1 MKVYIKKSVSANYE
15 LIETPDKELGK
26 GGQARVYKI
35 STRGYEEYC
44 LKKFIRID
52 DAKRNYERIAY
63 MIQHPPKN
71 IMDSPNFRICWPVA
85 FAYDASKNFIGY
97 VMPLAFPNSRDLKI
111 LEVYNPN
118 PISQQAKYKKYPD
131 WFNKFELD
139 TNEGLKNRMKMLC
152 NWAVA
157 IHMLHETHK
166 YVIVDLKPENVM
178 ATSSGKISVVDT
190 DSFQISEYNKIL
202 YPGAAFTPPYFP
214 PEGKTLQRKGEPFTE
229 SCDRF
234 AAAICFYKILVGLHP
249 YSGTIKKYPYD
260 KYTTEEEFIEQ
271 GLYAYGD
278 KKQYLSFP
286 SGFNLHQNYNNL
298 SPALQR
304 LFARAFGSNY
314 GDRPSMEEWAK
325 ALRESAT
332 SSSNIV
338 RSVVKPT
345 KTNSLAVKITDV
357 TFADADYDGNIKS
370 DYGSKLRTDV
380 EYLTPKLTY
389 QVLRKGSPVTI
400 GCKIFRPNGQ
410 VLTDGDAKSG
420 YYYSVQLSCDTQSTH
435 TIRMVGLG
443 NKNKTLYDEAGT
455 YQVEFYQ
462 DDKCLYKTSFEI
474 HPKISSKVSSPSRS
488 TSSSSSSSSSTH
500 KPYTYTSTYK
510 PSLNDRVAD
519 LGDWF
524 ADHSDDAASV
534 VGIVAAV
541 IWGLAVLVGTIAL
554 FVEVGL
560 WAILGL
566 GIAATIGY
574 YGCIIALGA
583 GAFISKILFG
593 ILRVVFYNLYVLLLF
608 ILIPTGIIVYNVI
621 DDHRYTKPV
630 VQTSMVPQ
638 TTTYYCT
645 INSLNVRS
653 AATTKSKAIGK
664 LTYGQAVEV
673 IERGESFSKIK
684 FQHANGTTAWVG
696 NKYLSLVK
704 PAPKS
709 SSKSTSTSTS
719 SSSSSASK
727 STSSSTSSS
736 SSSSAKKTSSS
747 KATISGVHNQHEYVD
762 LGLSVKWATCNVG
775 ATKAEGY
782 GGYFAYGETT
792 SKKNYTWETYKH
804 GSGSSRLDKYNSVD
818 GKDVLDAA
826 DDAAT
831 ANWGGNWR
839 MPTKAEVQE
848 LMTKCKWEW
857 TTVNGTQGYKVIS
870 KTNGNYIFLPG
881 CSYFS
886 FSSRSDS
893 GPYGNYMTS
902 TLHDDNINVYK
913 LGFNPQAKP
922 VCNSYSRIFGY
933 SVRPVLGDRKATT
946 SAAKSSSTSS
956 KTSTT
961 AKTSTT
967 SSTSSSSASSY
978 SNATAVGSHA
988 YVDMGLSVKWATCN
1002 VGATKPEDY
1011 GSYFAWGETITKDR
1025 YDRANYEW
1033 ENKKYLKTI
1042 LSASDDVAKMKW
1054 GGQWRMPTMAEL
1066 EELLKNCKWDWVTR
1080 SGVQGYHVVS
1090 KINGNSIF
1098 LPAAGDRV
1106 GDSIYDRGEQVELW
1120 SSSRSKSGAYYM
1132 VKAINKNLLMDSE
1145 YTYFG
1150 RSVRPVHP

>member
-1 MKVYIKKSVSANYE
+1 MASDVFISKVKRCAKDFRTLYDVIFFSAENKKKYDTITLSVACILFALSDKKPHEEVQKLCDQLKNDVGEYNDEGNNLTLKQAASSIAN
-15 LIETPDKELGK
+15 IVVRQKPSD
-26 GGQARVYKI
+26 
-35 STRGYEEYC
+35 YEEF
-44 LKKFIRID
+44 LQILNENDTDQVIS
-52 DAKRNYERIAY
+52 A
-63 MIQHPPKN
+63 
-71 IMDSPNFRICWPVA
+71 ICVEA
-85 FAYDASKNFIGY
+85 
-97 VMPLAFPNSRDLKI
+97 V
-111 LEVYNPN
+111 E
-118 PISQQAKYKKYPD
+118 QAKASTPAEVKIEKVEFADRDQNGKTRHDFGTKLFTDVCY
-131 WFNKFELD
+131 
-139 TNEGLKNRMKMLC
+139 
-152 NWAVA
+152 
-157 IHMLHETHK
+157 
-166 YVIVDLKPENVM
+166 LKPRV
-178 ATSSGKISVVDT
+178 
-190 DSFQISEYNKIL
+190 
-202 YPGAAFTPPYFP
+202 
-214 PEGKTLQRKGEPFTE
+214 
-229 SCDRF
+229 
-234 AAAICFYKILVGLHP
+234 
-249 YSGTIKKYPYD
+249 
-260 KYTTEEEFIEQ
+260 
-271 GLYAYGD
+271 
-278 KKQYLSFP
+278 
-286 SGFNLHQNYNNL
+286 
-298 SPALQR
+298 
-304 LFARAFGSNY
+304 
-314 GDRPSMEEWAK
+314 
-325 ALRESAT
+325 
-332 SSSNIV
+332 
-338 RSVVKPT
+338 
-345 KTNSLAVKITDV
+345 
-357 TFADADYDGNIKS
+357 
-370 DYGSKLRTDV
+370 
-380 EYLTPKLTY
+380 TY
-389 QVLRKGSPVTI
+389 QVLKTGASVVLWYKIISPSGVSIINNQEGVRPGFTWKGDLPCSEEGRFVEII
-400 GCKIFRPNGQ
+400 GGFGNDNCN
-410 VLTDGDAKSG
+410 L
-420 YYYSVQLSCDTQSTH
+420 YTQT
-435 TIRMVGLG
+435 
-443 NKNKTLYDEAGT
+443 GT
-455 YQVEFYQ
+455 WRVEFYNG
-462 DDKCLYKTSFEI
+462 DTCLYKTTFEI
-474 HPKISSKVSSPSRS
+474 YPLPTTTTTTTSASSTRTTGAKS
-488 TSSSSSSSSSTH
+488 TSKPASPARPTPSTPSTPK
-500 KPYTYTSTYK
+500 KPTSTYK

-541 IWGLAVLVGTIAL
+541 IVGLAVLAGTIAL

-593 ILRVVFYNLYVLLLF
+593 ILRVIFYNLYVLLLF

-696 NKYLSLVK
+696 NKYLSSVK

-747 KATISGVHNQHEYVD
+747 KATVSGVHNQHEYVD

-775 ATKAEGY
+775 ATKPEGY

-792 SKKNYTWETYKH
+792 SKKTYTWETYKH

-818 GKDVLDAA
+818 GKDILDAA

-857 TTVNGTQGYKVIS
+857 TTMNGTQGYKVIS

-902 TLHDDNINVYK
+902 TLHEDNINVYK

-933 SVRPVLGDRKATT
+933 SVRPVLGNRKATT

-1106 GDSIYDRGEQVELW
+1106 GDSIYDRGKQVELW

-1132 VKAINKNLLMDSE
+1132 VKAIKKNLIMDSE

>member
-1 MKVYIKKSVSANYE
+1 M
-15 LIETPDKELGK
+15 
-26 GGQARVYKI
+26 
-35 STRGYEEYC
+35 
-44 LKKFIRID
+44 
-52 DAKRNYERIAY
+52 
-63 MIQHPPKN
+63 
-71 IMDSPNFRICWPVA
+71 
-85 FAYDASKNFIGY
+85 
-97 VMPLAFPNSRDLKI
+97 
-111 LEVYNPN
+111 
-118 PISQQAKYKKYPD
+118 
-131 WFNKFELD
+131 
-139 TNEGLKNRMKMLC
+139 
-152 NWAVA
+152 
-157 IHMLHETHK
+157 
-166 YVIVDLKPENVM
+166 
-178 ATSSGKISVVDT
+178 
-190 DSFQISEYNKIL
+190 
-202 YPGAAFTPPYFP
+202 
-214 PEGKTLQRKGEPFTE
+214 
-229 SCDRF
+229 
-234 AAAICFYKILVGLHP
+234 
-249 YSGTIKKYPYD
+249 
-260 KYTTEEEFIEQ
+260 
-271 GLYAYGD
+271 
-278 KKQYLSFP
+278 
-286 SGFNLHQNYNNL
+286 
-298 SPALQR
+298 
-304 LFARAFGSNY
+304 
-314 GDRPSMEEWAK
+314 
-325 ALRESAT
+325 
-332 SSSNIV
+332 
-338 RSVVKPT
+338 
-345 KTNSLAVKITDV
+345 
-357 TFADADYDGNIKS
+357 
-370 DYGSKLRTDV
+370 
-380 EYLTPKLTY
+380 
-389 QVLRKGSPVTI
+389 
-400 GCKIFRPNGQ
+400 
-410 VLTDGDAKSG
+410 
-420 YYYSVQLSCDTQSTH
+420 
-435 TIRMVGLG
+435 
-443 NKNKTLYDEAGT
+443 
-455 YQVEFYQ
+455 EFYNG
-462 DDKCLYKTSFEI
+462 DTCLYKTTFEI
-474 HPKISSKVSSPSRS
+474 YPLPTTTTTSASSTRTTGAKS
-488 TSSSSSSSSSTH
+488 TSKPASPARPTPSTPSTPSTPK
-500 KPYTYTSTYK
+500 KPTSTYK

-541 IWGLAVLVGTIAL
+541 IVGLAVLAGTIAL
-554 FVEVGL
+554 FVEIGL

-593 ILRVVFYNLYVLLLF
+593 ILRVIFYNLYVLLLF

-653 AATTKSKAIGK
+653 AATTQSKAIGK

-673 IERGESFSKIK
+673 IERGESFSKIE

-696 NKYLSLVK
+696 NKYLSSVK

-747 KATISGVHNQHEYVD
+747 KATVSGVHNQHEYVD

-792 SKKNYTWETYKH
+792 SKKTYTWETYKH

-857 TTVNGTQGYKVIS
+857 TTMNNTQGYKVIS

-967 SSTSSSSASSY
+967 SSTNSSSASSY

-1011 GSYFAWGETITKDR
+1011 GSYYAWGETITKNR
-1025 YDRANYEW
+1025 YDRGNYEW
-1033 ENKKYLKTI
+1033 ENNKYPKTV
-1042 LSASDDVAKMKW
+1042 LSASVDVANVKW

-1106 GDSIYDRGEQVELW
+1106 GDSIYDRGKQVELW

-1132 VKAINKNLLMDSE
+1132 VKAIKKNLLMDSE